1 MEKGW
6 FQCNS
11 LHKYIVCL
19 QILFSFL
26 ACLLIIGIVDSAPAA
41 QPQVNLQ
48 SQVSK
53 TQAHRSMTEVNIQ
66 VPADPI
72 EPPNEWA
79 WGVAGTGFGY
89 RAKQTHDGK

>member
-1 MEKGW
+1 M
-6 FQCNS
+6 
-11 LHKYIVCL
+11 YL
-19 QILFSFL
+19 QILSSFL
-26 ACLLIIGIVDSAPAA
+26 ACLLIMGIVDCAPAA

-53 TQAHRSMTEVNIQ
+53 RQAHDKSMTELNVQ

>member
-1 MEKGW
+1 MCIFSK
-6 FQCNS
+6 CNV
-11 LHKYIVCL
+11 YL

-26 ACLLIIGIVDSAPAA
+26 ACLLIMGIVDCAPAA

-53 TQAHRSMTEVNIQ
+53 RQAHKGMTEVNIQ

>member
-1 MEKGW
+1 M
-6 FQCNS
+6 
-11 LHKYIVCL
+11 
-19 QILFSFL
+19 
-26 ACLLIIGIVDSAPAA
+26 GIVDCAPAA

-48 SQVSK
+48 SQVYSK
-53 TQAHRSMTEVNIQ
+53 RQAHDKSMTELNVQ